1 MITKSNKSIFAPS
14 IALVASLASSI
25 PLAAQSSYSL
35 GMENDTGYNIYQVRM
50 SSVHPFLGARPPG
63 IQDLLGRNF
72 VYHHSDHAWILRYD
86 VRRPK

>member
-50 SSVHPFLGARPPG
+50 SSVHDPSWGATSWDPG
-63 IQDLLGRNF
+63 SSGTE
-72 VYHHSDHAWILRYD
+72 LRLPSLRSRLD
-86 VRRPK
+86 TTI